1 MTRIISMYM
10 LMLTAF
16 SIQAQDQIC
25 DQEIMWDGGTIEISA
40 QAMSFTPDAMIANV
54 GWSVGW
60 VNFGGIHDVNGISSS
75 ITGLSFGNPEEFYLP
90 TIEVDSVPECI
101 GTHIFTV
108 PGVYYY
114 DCTTYG
120 HAGSGMIGTI
130 IVHLPG
136 CTDPLACNFDAAATQ
151 DNESCLF
158 IVDDCDDGD
167 ENTVDD
173 FIQENC
179 ECAGTPIS
187 TVDELEALSVLI
199 YPNPASNNLTVDL
212 GDLNGVNTTIKLYDS
227 SSKLVFEKQSS
238 STLMIDVSG
247 VAKGMYSLELSTDE
261 QVLRRQVVV
270 E

>member
-1 MTRIISMYM
+1 
-10 LMLTAF
+10 
-16 SIQAQDQIC
+16 
-25 DQEIMWDGGTIEISA
+25 MWDGGTIEISA
-40 QAMSFTPDAMIANV
+40 QAMSFTPDAMIVNV

-60 VNFGGIHDVNGISSS
+60 VNFGGTHDVNGISSS

-136 CTDPLACNFDAAATQ
+136 CTDPLACNFDAAATE

-179 ECAGTPIS
+179 ECAGTPLSIA
-187 TVDELEALSVLI
+187 DEVADVSVLI
-199 YPNPASNNLTVDL
+199 FPNPVTSMLTITSISNSTLQVF
-212 GDLNGVNTTIKLYDS
+212 DS
-227 SSKLVFEKQSS
+227 VGKLVEETGPVSSWVINVSEWEKGLYTVKTQAGNSHKF
-238 STLMIDVSG
+238 I
-247 VAKGMYSLELSTDE
+247 
-261 QVLRRQVVV
+261 V